1 MIRRTFLG
9 LTAAAGGLAVL
20 RAAEKPETKIAIYK
34 VEGFWCPTCSV
45 GLETL
50 LTREKG
56 ILGATAA
63 YPEGKTVVTY
73 DARHISPAAI
83 QALIESMGFRPRLL
97 PPSER
102 A

>member
-9 LTAAAGGLAVL
+9 LSAAASGLAVF
-20 RAAEKPETKIAIYK
+20 RAAEKPDRKTATYK

-50 LTREKG
+50 LTRERG
-56 ILGATAA
+56 ILAASAT
-63 YPEGKTVVTY
+63 YPDGKTIVTY
-73 DARHISPAAI
+73 DGRRTSPAAI
-83 QALIESMGFRPRLL
+83 AALIESMGFRPRLL
-97 PPSER
+97 

>member
-9 LTAAAGGLAVL
+9 WTAAAGGLAIL
-20 RAAEKPETKIAIYK
+20 RAGEKPEKKVATYK

-56 ILGATAA
+56 ILSAAAT
-63 YPEGKTVVTY
+63 YPEGRTVVTY
-73 DARHISPAAI
+73 DARHISPGEIAAAI
-83 QALIESMGFRPRLL
+83 EGMGFRPTLL
-97 PPSER
+97 S
-102 A
+102 

>member
-9 LTAAAGGLAVL
+9 LTAVAGGFAVL
-20 RAAEKPETKIAIYK
+20 RAAENTEKRVVSYK
-34 VEGFWCPTCSV
+34 VDGFWCPTCSV

-56 ILGATAA
+56 ILAAAAT

-73 DARHISPAAI
+73 DARHTSPAAI
-83 QALIESMGFRPRLL
+83 GALIESMGFRPHLL
-97 PPSER
+97 S
-102 A
+102 